1 MKESFRGTYRVR
13 DRCLFIVGI
22 HTGFRVAELL
32 SLTVGDVWQHN
43 RIPDHVTV
51 RRCHMKRK

>member
-1 MKESFRGTYRVR
+1 VKESFGGTYRVR

-51 RRCHMKRK
+51 QRCHMKRK

>member
-1 MKESFRGTYRVR
+1 VR

-51 RRCHMKRK
+51 QRCHMKRK